1 MSTALAG
8 QATTAIPRALGLLPL
23 ARREAWR
30 LITSPAILV
39 MVLYGLLLTGVGAV
53 DGESLLDRANLAE
66 FIAYV
71 CLLFLGPVTYIS
83 AHLVAS
89 SARRS
94 GASPQFDAAPMDGR
108 RRDLA
113 LCLGVLIGPAAVAL
127 GLALLGAWLTSGIV
141 FTLFTDPDGPNV
153 VEWSATDVAQIPA
166 LILGAGILGVVAA
179 KWLRFPGSLIVG
191 FLGMCAL
198 TLWMVAPPLPA
209 SRPWFSWF
217 AAISWFSDV
226 DPALTPPA
234 SMAWHTAYLLAWSW
248 IGVCV
253 IALRHPQGRR
263 PWLVGLG
270 LGVILLASTGVAQLP
285 AG

>member
-1 MSTALAG
+1 VSTALAG
-8 QATTAIPRALGLLPL
+8 RAVTTLPRARGLLPL

-39 MVLYGLLLTGVGAV
+39 MALYCLLLTGVGAI
-53 DGESLLDRANLAE
+53 DGESFLDRAKWAE

-89 SARRS
+89 SARRG

-127 GLALLGAWLTSGIV
+127 GLALLGARLAFGIV
-141 FTLFTDPDGPNV
+141 FTDPDGPTV

-166 LILGAGILGVVAA
+166 LILGAGILGVVVAR
-179 KWLRFPGSLIVG
+179 WLRFPGSLIVG

-198 TLWMVAPPLPA
+198 TLWMMAPPLPA
-209 SRPWFSWF
+209 TRPWFSWF
-217 AAISWFSDV
+217 ALISWFSDV
-226 DPALTPPA
+226 DAALTPTP
-234 SMAWHTAYLLAWSW
+234 SMAWHTVYLLAWSW
-248 IGVCV
+248 IGVCAV
-253 IALRHPQGRR
+253 ALRHPEGRR

-270 LGVILLASTGVAQLP
+270 VGVILLASTGVAQLP